1 MHECRFQR
9 GDVLVAVLLR
19 MAVADSTAV
28 FKARALACGLAGDDY
43 DKFKSA
49 GLDTMALFAFS
60 CNYAPGASDEKP
72 LTDLIAKL
80 LGGVPTV
87 KQLASARRLFA
98 ESDSAIASDI
108 KSQVESTDE
117 TSAQGTTAAHYCGGP
132 SWRSQNCLCF
142 AALKAGPP
150 DFPITWASSWQCCWP
165 AS

>member
-1 MHECRFQR
+1 MFIA
-9 GDVLVAVLLR
+9 GAVLVAVLLR

-28 FKARALACGLAGDDY
+28 FKARALACGLVSDDY

-87 KQLASARRLFA
+87 KQLAPPLRQPTREGLHDLRLKPVPL
-98 ESDSAIASDI
+98 SL
-108 KSQVESTDE
+108 
-117 TSAQGTTAAHYCGGP
+117 HP
-132 SWRSQNCLCF
+132 R
-142 AALKAGPP
+142 
-150 DFPITWASSWQCCWP
+150 P
-165 AS
+165 A